1 MKLLKLTSVIIILLA
16 NSYIVRAQE
25 SSFTAPEQAE
35 SRLNITGS
43 LLTDERF
50 LLTDKKDWAWNEN
63 RLTLKLDKKISNRSK
78 FYSEV
83 WLRNI
88 GLPNITSSADLYN
101 KGIVDPIN
109 VELRE
114 AYVQI
119 FGFLSKNLDITIG
132 RQRIVWGTADK
143 LNPTDNLN
151 PYDLEDIL
159 DFGRHRGS
167 DAVSLNYY
175 INNDFS
181 LQGVYIPIFQP
192 ANMPIGIY
200 ADALSPE
207 MDLPQG
213 MVLNE
218 FSDTILMPRYNLAES
233 STAGLKFK
241 GFVKGVDFSLS
252 YVWGYDGLPFA
263 TRNTFIPVDAF
274 GGININSQLSFLRTH
289 ILGADMATS
298 IGGFGLWAEVAA
310 FIPDKDIIMTNDFSA
325 FYPAS
330 PVPVTVDS
338 LLLESSKPY
347 VRFVIGGDY
356 NFSNSS
362 YLNFQ
367 YMHGFINER
376 GEGNLNDYFFVRY
389 EKKFFNE
396 KLRVAPIGGG
406 FIVTDWNKIK
416 DNYTLLFVPEVAYQ
430 ATDNIEMSLSA
441 AIIEGKGSGVFGNL
455 NDYDML
461 MFKLKYSF

>member
-1 MKLLKLTSVIIILLA
+1 MNRISQILGMLLIASTFSVQSISAQDEDKLKIS
-16 NSYIVRAQE
+16 
-25 SSFTAPEQAE
+25 
-35 SRLNITGS
+35 GS

-50 LLTDKKDWAWNEN
+50 LLTDKNDWAWNEN
-63 RLTLKLDKKISNRSK
+63 RLTLKLDKKITSRSK

-101 KGIVDPIN
+101 KGIVDPVN
-109 VELRE
+109 FELRE
-114 AYVQI
+114 AYVQV
-119 FGFLSKNLDITIG
+119 FGFLSKNLDVTVG

-167 DAVSLNYY
+167 DAINLNYY
-175 INNDFS
+175 FNNNFS

-200 ADALSPE
+200 ANALTPE
-207 MDLPQG
+207 MELPQG

-218 FSDTILMPRYNLAES
+218 FSDTILMPRYNLAQS

-274 GGININSQLSFLRTH
+274 GSININSQLTFSRTH
-289 ILGADMATS
+289 ILGVDMATS
-298 IGGFGLWAEVAA
+298 IGGFGLWAEAAA
-310 FIPDKDIIMTNDFSA
+310 FIPDKNVIMTNDFSA

-330 PVPVTVDS
+330 PVPVTMDS
-338 LLLESSKPY
+338 LLLDSSEPY
-347 VRFVIGGDY
+347 VRFVLGGDY
-356 NFSNSS
+356 NFSDGS
-362 YLNFQ
+362 YVNFQ

-376 GEGNLNDYFFVRY
+376 GQGNLNDYLFVRY
-389 EKKFFNE
+389 EKKFLNE
-396 KLRVAPIGGG
+396 KLRIAPIGGG

-416 DNYTLLFVPEVAYQ
+416 DNYTLLFVPEIAYQ

-441 AIIEGKGSGVFGNL
+441 AIIDGKGSGVFGKL

>member
-1 MKLLKLTSVIIILLA
+1 MKKSNLFTVILAIITSVSVI
-16 NSYIVRAQE
+16 YAQDDNLKI
-25 SSFTAPEQAE
+25 S
-35 SRLNITGS
+35 GS

-50 LLTDKKDWAWNEN
+50 LLTDKNDWAWNEN
-63 RLTLKLDKKISNRSK
+63 RLTLKLDKKITSRSK

-101 KGIVDPIN
+101 KGIVDPVN
-109 VELRE
+109 FELRE
-114 AYVQI
+114 AYVQLS
-119 FGFLSKNLDITIG
+119 GFLSKNLDITIG

-167 DAVSLNYY
+167 DAINLNYY
-175 INNDFS
+175 FNNNLS

-200 ADALSPE
+200 ANALTHE
-207 MDLPQG
+207 MELPQG

-218 FSDTILMPRYNLAES
+218 FSDTILMPRYNLAQS

-263 TRNTFIPVDAF
+263 TRNTFIPVDTF
-274 GGININSQLSFLRTH
+274 GGININSQLSFSRTH
-289 ILGADMATS
+289 IFGVDMATS
-298 IGGFGLWAEVAA
+298 IGGFGLWAEAAA
-310 FIPDKDIIMTNDFSA
+310 FMPDKNVIMTNDFSA
-325 FYPAS
+325 FYPSS
-330 PVPVTVDS
+330 PVPVTIDS
-338 LLLESSKPY
+338 LLLDSSEPY
-347 VRFVIGGDY
+347 VRFVLGGDY
-356 NFSNSS
+356 NFSDGS
-362 YLNFQ
+362 YVNFQ

-376 GEGNLNDYFFVRY
+376 GQGNLNDYFFARY

-396 KLRVAPIGGG
+396 KLKIAPIGGG
-406 FIVTDWNKIK
+406 FIVTDWNNIK
-416 DNYTLLFVPEVAYQ
+416 DNYTILFVPEIAYQ
-430 ATDNIEMSLSA
+430 ATDNVEMSLSA
-441 AIIEGKGSGVFGNL
+441 AIIDGKGSGVFSNL
-455 NDYDML
+455 NNFDML

>member
-1 MKLLKLTSVIIILLA
+1 MKKSNLFTVILAIITSVSVI
-16 NSYIVRAQE
+16 YAQDDNLKI
-25 SSFTAPEQAE
+25 S
-35 SRLNITGS
+35 GS

-50 LLTDKKDWAWNEN
+50 LLTDKNDWAWNEN
-63 RLTLKLDKKISNRSK
+63 RLTLKLDKKITSRSK

-101 KGIVDPIN
+101 KGIVDPVN
-109 VELRE
+109 FELRE
-114 AYVQI
+114 AYVHV
-119 FGFLSKNLDITIG
+119 FGFLSKNLDVTVG

-167 DAVSLNYY
+167 DAINLNYY
-175 INNDFS
+175 FNNNLS

-200 ADALSPE
+200 ANALTHE
-207 MDLPQG
+207 MELPQG

-218 FSDTILMPRYNLAES
+218 FSDTILMPRYNLAQS

-263 TRNTFIPVDAF
+263 TRNTFIPVDTF
-274 GGININSQLSFLRTH
+274 GGININSQLSFSRTH
-289 ILGADMATS
+289 IFGVDMATS
-298 IGGFGLWAEVAA
+298 IGGFGLWAEAAA
-310 FIPDKDIIMTNDFSA
+310 FMPDKNVIMTNDFSA
-325 FYPAS
+325 FYPSS
-330 PVPVTVDS
+330 PVPVTMDS
-338 LLLESSKPY
+338 LLLDSSEPY
-347 VRFVIGGDY
+347 VRFVLGGDY
-356 NFSNSS
+356 NFSDGS

-376 GEGNLNDYFFVRY
+376 GQGNLNDYFFARY

-396 KLRVAPIGGG
+396 KLKIAPIGGG
-406 FIVTDWNKIK
+406 FIVTDWNNIK
-416 DNYTLLFVPEVAYQ
+416 DNYTILFVPEIAYQ
-430 ATDNIEMSLSA
+430 ATDNVEMSLSA
-441 AIIEGKGSGVFGNL
+441 AIIDGKGSGVFSNL
-455 NDYDML
+455 NNFDML

>member
-1 MKLLKLTSVIIILLA
+1 MKKLNLFAVIIVLVISESVI
-16 NSYIVRAQE
+16 YAQDDYNLKI
-25 SSFTAPEQAE
+25 S
-35 SRLNITGS
+35 GS

-50 LLTDKKDWAWNEN
+50 LLTDKNDWAWNEN
-63 RLTLKLDKKISNRSK
+63 RLTLKLDKKITSRSK

-101 KGIVDPIN
+101 KGIVDPVN
-109 VELRE
+109 FELRE
-114 AYVQI
+114 AYVQV
-119 FGFLSKNLDITIG
+119 FGFLSKNLDVTVG

-167 DAVSLNYY
+167 DAINLNYY
-175 INNDFS
+175 FNNNFS

-200 ADALSPE
+200 ANALTPE
-207 MDLPQG
+207 MELPQG

-218 FSDTILMPRYNLAES
+218 FSDTILMPRYNLAQS

-274 GGININSQLSFLRTH
+274 GSININSQLTFSRTH
-289 ILGADMATS
+289 ILGVDMATS
-298 IGGFGLWAEVAA
+298 IGGFGLWAEAAA
-310 FIPDKDIIMTNDFSA
+310 FIPDKNVIMTNDFSA

-330 PVPVTVDS
+330 PVPVTIDS
-338 LLLESSKPY
+338 LLLDSSEPY
-347 VRFVIGGDY
+347 VRFVLGGDY
-356 NFSNSS
+356 NFSDGS

-376 GEGNLNDYFFVRY
+376 GQGNLNDYFFARY

-396 KLRVAPIGGG
+396 KLKIAPIGGG
-406 FIVTDWNKIK
+406 FIVTDWNNIK
-416 DNYTLLFVPEVAYQ
+416 DNYTILFVPEIAYQ
-430 ATDNIEMSLSA
+430 ATDNVEMSLSA
-441 AIIEGKGSGVFGNL
+441 AIIDGKGSGVFSNL
-455 NDYDML
+455 DNFDML

>member
-1 MKLLKLTSVIIILLA
+1 M
-16 NSYIVRAQE
+16 R
-25 SSFTAPEQAE
+25 
-35 SRLNITGS
+35 RG
-43 LLTDERF
+43 
-50 LLTDKKDWAWNEN
+50 DK
-63 RLTLKLDKKISNRSK
+63 S
-78 FYSEV
+78 
-83 WLRNI
+83 
-88 GLPNITSSADLYN
+88 G
-101 KGIVDPIN
+101 
-109 VELRE
+109 
-114 AYVQI
+114 
-119 FGFLSKNLDITIG
+119 
-132 RQRIVWGTADK
+132 
-143 LNPTDNLN
+143 
-151 PYDLEDIL
+151 
-159 DFGRHRGS
+159 
-167 DAVSLNYY
+167 
-175 INNDFS
+175 
-181 LQGVYIPIFQP
+181 
-192 ANMPIGIY
+192 
-200 ADALSPE
+200 
-207 MDLPQG
+207 
-213 MVLNE
+213 
-218 FSDTILMPRYNLAES
+218 
-233 STAGLKFK
+233 
-241 GFVKGVDFSLS
+241 
-252 YVWGYDGLPFA
+252 
-263 TRNTFIPVDAF
+263 
-274 GGININSQLSFLRTH
+274 
-289 ILGADMATS
+289 
-298 IGGFGLWAEVAA
+298 A

-338 LLLESSKPY
+338 LLLESFKPY

>member
-1 MKLLKLTSVIIILLA
+1 MKKSNLFTVILAIITSVSVI
-16 NSYIVRAQE
+16 YAQDDNLKI
-25 SSFTAPEQAE
+25 S
-35 SRLNITGS
+35 GS

-50 LLTDKKDWAWNEN
+50 LLTDKNDWAWNEN
-63 RLTLKLDKKISNRSK
+63 RLTLKLDKKITSRSK

-101 KGIVDPIN
+101 KGIVDPVN
-109 VELRE
+109 FELRE
-114 AYVQI
+114 AYVQLS
-119 FGFLSKNLDITIG
+119 GFLSKNLDITIG

-167 DAVSLNYY
+167 DAINLNYY
-175 INNDFS
+175 FNNNLS

-200 ADALSPE
+200 ANALTHE
-207 MDLPQG
+207 MELPQG

-218 FSDTILMPRYNLAES
+218 FSDTILMPRYNLAQS

-263 TRNTFIPVDAF
+263 TRNTFIPVDTF
-274 GGININSQLSFLRTH
+274 GGININSQLSFSRTH
-289 ILGADMATS
+289 IFGVDMATS
-298 IGGFGLWAEVAA
+298 IGGFGLWAEAAA
-310 FIPDKDIIMTNDFSA
+310 FMPDKNVIMTNDFSA
-325 FYPAS
+325 FYPSS
-330 PVPVTVDS
+330 PVPVTMDS
-338 LLLESSKPY
+338 LLLDSSEPY
-347 VRFVIGGDY
+347 VRFVLGGDY
-356 NFSNSS
+356 NFSDGS

-376 GEGNLNDYFFVRY
+376 GQGNLNDYFFARY

-396 KLRVAPIGGG
+396 KLKIAPIGGG
-406 FIVTDWNKIK
+406 FIVTDWNNIK
-416 DNYTLLFVPEVAYQ
+416 DNYTILFVPEIAYQ
-430 ATDNIEMSLSA
+430 ATDNVEMSLSA
-441 AIIEGKGSGVFGNL
+441 AIIDGKGSGVFSNL
-455 NDYDML
+455 NNFDML